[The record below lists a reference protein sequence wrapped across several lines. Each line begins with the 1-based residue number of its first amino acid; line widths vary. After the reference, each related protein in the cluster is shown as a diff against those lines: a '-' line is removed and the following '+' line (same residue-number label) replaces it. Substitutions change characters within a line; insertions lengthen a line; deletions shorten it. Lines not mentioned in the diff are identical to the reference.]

1 MAVKREK
8 IHFASVDELLGVPEI
23 INGTEEIEID
33 RIHPFKDHPF
43 KVLDDDRMN
52 DLVESIKENGVLS
65 PVLVRSDDMA
75 GYEMISGHRRL
86 HAAKRAGLD
95 RIPVIVKELNDDE
108 AVIAM
113 VDSNVQREEI
123 LPSERAWSLKMKREA
138 ISKQGERNDLTS
150 GTQCQKSS
158 AEAVGEVFGLKE
170 RQVRKYIKLTELRPE
185 ILEMVDEKKLTVNF
199 AVELAY
205 FDQTVQQ
212 WLMNYRKQ
220 YGVLMPEQLAGLK
233 AKINEI
239 ELSEQMVEN
248 ILNVSIPKVKVTRDV
263 SLKEKQLNK
272 YFPEDYSA
280 KQREQIIIELLEQWS
295 QSKGDI

>member
-95 RIPVIVKELNDDE
+95 RIPAIVKELNDDE

-150 GTQCQKSS
+150 GTQCQKLS

>member
-95 RIPVIVKELNDDE
+95 RIPAIVKELNNDE

-150 GTQCQKSS
+150 GTQCQKLS